1 MKYFQFIVVVTLSTT
16 SLLAQ
21 LPEGKNKEL
30 SFSGSYQDY
39 SSASGFSNS
48 GSILLSPRIGIF
60 VLKGLEIEPEALL
73 MVSSGSEPVYMLNG
87 NVSYNFNPIR
97 KSMPFLLI
105 GYGISNT
112 FPFFN
117 VPVTRVDYSVNV
129 LNVGFGMKSFV
140 SDDIAIRLEFR
151 YQKFSGQGST
161 VNYGYYSYTSKIDMK
176 IRTIQFGFS
185 YFL

>member
-1 MKYFQFIVVVTLSTT
+1 MKYSHIIALVLFSAA

-21 LPEGKNKEL
+21 LPEGKNKEF

-39 SSASGFSNS
+39 SSGSGSSSS
-48 GSILLSPRIGIF
+48 GSILMSPRIGFF
-60 VLKGLEIEPEALL
+60 VLKGLEIEPEAVV
-73 MVSSGSEPVYMLNG
+73 MVSSGSEPAYMLNG
-87 NVSYNFNPIR
+87 NVSYNFGPIR

-105 GYGISNT
+105 GYGVGNT
-112 FPFFN
+112 VPFFN
-117 VPVTRVDYSVNV
+117 VPFTRVDYSINV

-140 SDDIAIRLEFR
+140 TEDIAFRLEFR
-151 YQKFSGQGST
+151 YQKLSGQGST
-161 VNYGYYSYTSKIDMK
+161 VNYGYYSSKVDMK